1 MVNRPVSMNC
11 KRITG
16 QQGKFTDRG
25 NRSQKENLYFICTI
39 SLAKYSLMMFV
50 KLVLKV

>member
-25 NRSQKENLYFICTI
+25 NRSQKENLYFI